1 MSDSELTITSES
13 MKRSTLISA
22 SGRIDSSNVSKFE
35 EALQASMDD
44 GTYNIIIEL
53 SGVHYMSSAA
63 LRAMVSALRDCKKRR
78 GDVRLAQP
86 SERVQ
91 EVLSLAG
98 LDTLFEVYDSTVA
111 AVGSF

>member
-1 MSDSELTITSES
+1 MSDSDLTISVET
-13 MKRSTLISA
+13 MKRTALVSA
-22 SGRIDSSNVSKFE
+22 SGRIDSSNVSEFE
-35 EALQASMDD
+35 DALQQVMDD
-44 GTYNIIIEL
+44 GVHNIVIEL
-53 SGVHYMSSAA
+53 SGVNYMSSAG

-86 SERVQ
+86 SERVE

-98 LDTLFEVYDSTVA
+98 LDSLFQVHDSTVA